1 MKALLDGESVCL
13 CPAVVSTSLTPVR
26 NFVPLPAMLV
36 LTKQDRLC
44 HVVHSTSDAF
54 YWQWLRQTN
63 TAQHCHLLT
72 IGDATKAEAEE
83 YFNSHLLP
91 HVPEPQQ
98 KFLDFAELYRIFGG
112 KLAHLS
118 DYVAE
123 YINADGEMTPLSS
136 SHFLQAYAL
145 ANLQLLHSLPNKNG
159 DAPAGFEIYSAIKPA
174 SPHSAPAPEQE
185 APPPVEASFTS
196 QDLLT
201 VMRRLQSPPPPSPH
215 AHKHPLSAKES
226 LKPPRPVES
235 LPYFG
240 LCRELGVKAV
250 DGLVRARLLE
260 LRWSRTVSKEGE
272 GRRRALDDGDVEM
285 ERGPRL
291 HSISPVMSTAMRY
304 VLHEWEG
311 ELRVEQL
318 EGRETEAGESRRERA
333 EREAEAG
340 GVAEEGKGAPAHH
353 VHDQGPGKEADA

>member
-1 MKALLDGESVCL
+1 
-13 CPAVVSTSLTPVR
+13 
-26 NFVPLPAMLV
+26 MLV

-44 HVVHSTSDAF
+44 HVIHATSDAF
-54 YWQWLRQTN
+54 YYSWLRQAN
-63 TAQHCHLLT
+63 TAQHCHLLS

-83 YFNSHLLP
+83 YFKSHLLP
-91 HVPEPQQ
+91 HVPEKQRAMLS
-98 KFLDFAELYRIFGG
+98 FDELYAVFGG

-123 YINADGEMTPLSS
+123 YLNADGDMTALSS

-145 ANLQLLHSLPNKNG
+145 LQLHLVHSSPGRNG
-159 DAPAGFEIYSAIKPA
+159 DPPTGFQIYSAIQPA
-174 SPHSAPAPEQE
+174 SPHSAPSPEHTE
-185 APPPVEASFTS
+185 PPSVEASFTAT
-196 QDLLT
+196 DLLK

-215 AHKHPLSAKES
+215 AHKHPSSAKDS
-226 LKPPRPVES
+226 VKPPKPIES

-272 GRRRALDDGDVEM
+272 GRRRALDDGDLEM

-291 HSISPVMSTAMRY
+291 HAISPVVSTAMRY
-304 VLHEWEG
+304 VLHEWDN
-311 ELRVEQL
+311 ELNAGQL
-318 EGRETEAGESRRERA
+318 EGNETEAGETRRERA
-333 EREAEAG
+333 ERVGKEAEAVEVSNEGEG
-340 GVAEEGKGAPAHH
+340 GPKHHIHDPAPGSAN
-353 VHDQGPGKEADA
+353 DA